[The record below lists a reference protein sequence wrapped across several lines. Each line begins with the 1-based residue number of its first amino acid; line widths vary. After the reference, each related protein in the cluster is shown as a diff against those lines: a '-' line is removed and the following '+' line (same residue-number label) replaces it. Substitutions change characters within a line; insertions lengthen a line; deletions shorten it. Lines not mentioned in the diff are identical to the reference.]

1 MRLLTDGINQSVH
14 EFKHCFCLYS
24 LFLFQTTL
32 SKSTKSGSDDITCN
46 SVTMTREKVV
56 FGEDVVQESEY
67 VYDLYYTDC
76 LEFDLGEHSVGM
88 KSDGDDLVYEY
99 FADEPPHANDDEDD
113 ENDESNWRNDYPDDD
128 DEHSKCDEDIIK
140 QKIKVRGWCRRCVE

>member
-1 MRLLTDGINQSVH
+1 MKLNIAFVCIY
-14 EFKHCFCLYS
+14 F
-24 LFLFQTTL
+24 LFLFQTTV
-32 SKSTKSGSDDITCN
+32 SKSTKSGSEDITCN

-76 LEFDLGEHSVGM
+76 LEFDFGEHSVGM

-128 DEHSKCDEDIIK
+128 DEHSKCDEDINK
-140 QKIKVRGWCRRCVE
+140 RLR